1 MYRKNNPWVS
11 LVALLLGALIL
22 VLTCTGCDIQVGAS
36 ETETLAETEP
46 EPSDRFSVTTNENHK
61 GVRICVIT
69 DTLTGK
75 EYIVLYTGYAGV
87 AKLEG

>member
-1 MYRKNNPWVS
+1 MRRKYNPWVS
-11 LVALLLGALIL
+11 LVALLLAVLIL
-22 VLTCTGCDIQVGAS
+22 VLTCTGCKQCGGEIV
-36 ETETLAETEP
+36 AETEP
-46 EPSDRFSVTTNENHK
+46 EIPDRFSVITDENHK

-87 AKLEG
+87 TKLEG